1 MRAALLLPTLAL
13 AAEPAEKA
21 VAVKAAHLLDV
32 RTGNTID
39 HAVVISFSNG
49 MFPAPPRRARLLSL
63 SLVQR
68 LPVVGNLPA
77 IARLG
82 DPFSYGP
89 DRTAL
94 YRRAATYVDRILKGA
109 KPGDLP
115 IEQSTNFELV
125 LNLKTAATLGIVIP
139 PSMRVRATEVIE

>member
-1 MRAALLLPTLAL
+1 MEQIA
-13 AAEPAEKA
+13 
-21 VAVKAAHLLDV
+21 
-32 RTGNTID
+32 RTYMPSGIG
-39 HAVVISFSNG
+39 FSNG

-82 DPFSYGP
+82 GLFSYGP

-115 IEQSTNFELV
+115 IEQSTTFELV